1 MVVAAT
7 VIALGLTAGLAAF
20 VVVVLP
26 SAPDLDDLHLDQHS
40 AAHWRTSRW
49 LARLVPKRAAAA
61 VGESLAIAAAFVIGV
76 SVLAGVT
83 LIMIR
88 TGTGLARADEPV
100 SEWAARRASDRST
113 TVMRELT
120 RFGGTL
126 YIVVGA
132 VVVAGIGWWRDRR
145 WAVPLFVA
153 IAMIGQF
160 LVSNSVKWSVE
171 RARPAIENLTGFA
184 GSSFPSG
191 HAVAA
196 AAGWATAAFVLAR
209 GRNRWTRAA
218 LTGLAVALGVT
229 VAGTRVALG
238 VHWTTD
244 VIVGLAIGWAWFAV
258 CAVLFDGHRLRPTSP
273 VADDDAA
280 VPGSGLVDSAT
291 DRQRR

>member
-1 MVVAAT
+1 MVVAST
-7 VIALGLTAGLAAF
+7 VIAVGLAAGLAAF
-20 VVVVLP
+20 VVVVRP
-26 SAPDLDDLHLDQHS
+26 STPDLGDLELERQRAS
-40 AAHWRTSRW
+40 RWRTSRW
-49 LARLVPKRAAAA
+49 LARFVPKRAAAA
-61 VGESLAIAAAFVIGV
+61 VGESLAIAAAFIVV
-76 SVLAGVT
+76 VAFVAGVT

-100 SEWAARRASDRST
+100 AEWAARRASERST
-113 TVMRELT
+113 TVMRELS

-132 VVVAGIGWWRDRR
+132 IAVAVIGWWRDRR

-160 LVSNSVKWSVE
+160 LVSNSVKWSVD
-171 RARPAIENLTGFA
+171 RARPAIENLTGYA

-196 AAGWATAAFVLAR
+196 AAAWATVAFVLGR
-209 GRNRWTRAA
+209 GRGRWTRAT
-218 LTGLAVALGVT
+218 LVGLAVALGVV

-244 VIVGLAIGWAWFAV
+244 VIIGLAIGWAWFAV
-258 CAVLFDGHRLRPTSP
+258 CALLFDGRRLEPTSP
-273 VADDDAA
+273 VVADAD
-280 VPGSGLVDSAT
+280 AT
-291 DRQRR
+291 DSRLVGSAADRRSS